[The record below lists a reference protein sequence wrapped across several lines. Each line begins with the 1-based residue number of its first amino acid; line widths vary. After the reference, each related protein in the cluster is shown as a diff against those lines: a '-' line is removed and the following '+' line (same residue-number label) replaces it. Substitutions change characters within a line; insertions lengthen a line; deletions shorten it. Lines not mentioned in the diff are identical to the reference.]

1 MNPTIRI
8 FLVDD
13 HAVLRQA
20 VSVMLGAERDMT
32 VVGQAGN
39 GREALAAVKSARPDV
54 VMLDLKMPEAGGL
67 EVLQD
72 IQRTCPKARV
82 IVFTMYE
89 NPAYVNA
96 AIRAGASGYV
106 LKSVG
111 REDLLEAIRAVH
123 GGRRFLHAE
132 VTGPLLRQAALEA
145 KLRPGS
151 GGLTVRDTQVLEL
164 LADGK
169 SNQEV
174 AQALGISDET
184 VKSHL
189 KRLFEKLGVTD
200 RTEAVALALRQH
212 LID

>member
-1 MNPTIRI
+1 MNPIRI
-8 FLVDD
+8 VLVDD

-96 AIRAGASGYV
+96 AIRTGASGYV

-123 GGRRFLHAE
+123 SGRRFLHAE
-132 VTGPLLRQAALEA
+132 VTRPLLRQAALEA
-145 KLRPGS
+145 KLRPGG
-151 GGLTVRDTQVLEL
+151 GGLTVRDIQVLEL

-169 SNQEV
+169 SNKEV

>member
-1 MNPTIRI
+1 MNPIRI

-20 VSVMLGAERDMT
+20 ISAMLGAERDMT

-54 VMLDLKMPEAGGL
+54 VMLDIKMPEAGGL
-67 EVLQD
+67 EVLQS
-72 IQRTCPKARV
+72 IQQACPKARV

-106 LKSVG
+106 LKSVS
-111 REDLLEAIRAVH
+111 REELLEAIRAVH
-123 GGRRFLHAE
+123 GGRRFLHPE
-132 VTGPLLRQAALEA
+132 VTRPLLRRAALEA
-145 KLRPGS
+145 RLRSAS
-151 GGLTVRDTQVLEL
+151 GALTVRDIQVLEL
-164 LADGK
+164 LSDGK
-169 SNQEV
+169 SNKEI
-174 AQALGISDET
+174 AQSLGISDET

-200 RTEAVALALRQH
+200 RTEAVALALRQN

>member
-1 MNPTIRI
+1 MNPIRI

-20 VSVMLGAERDMT
+20 VSVMLGAESDMT
-32 VVGQAGN
+32 VVGQAGT
-39 GREALAAVKSARPDV
+39 GREALAAVESARPEV
-54 VMLDLKMPEAGGL
+54 VMLDIKMPEAAGL
-67 EVLQD
+67 DVLRD
-72 IQRTCPKARV
+72 LRRACPKARV
-82 IVFTMYE
+82 IIFTMYE

-111 REDLLEAIRAVH
+111 RDELLRAIRAVSA
-123 GGRRFLHAE
+123 GGQFLHAE
-132 VTGPLLRQAALEA
+132 VTGPLLRRAALEA
-145 KLRPGS
+145 KLRPGG
-151 GGLTVRDTQVLEL
+151 GGLTVRDVQVLEC

-169 SNQEV
+169 SNKEI
-174 AQALGISDET
+174 AHALGISDET

-189 KRLFEKLGVTD
+189 KRLFEKLGVSD
-200 RTEAVALALRQH
+200 RTEAVAIALRQN

>member
-1 MNPTIRI
+1 MNPIRI

-96 AIRAGASGYV
+96 AIRTGASGYV

-123 GGRRFLHAE
+123 SGRRFLHAE
-132 VTGPLLRQAALEA
+132 VTRPLLRQAALEA
-145 KLRPGS
+145 KLRPGG
-151 GGLTVRDTQVLEL
+151 GGLTVRDIQVLEL

-169 SNQEV
+169 SNKEV

>member
-1 MNPTIRI
+1 MNPIRI

-54 VMLDLKMPEAGGL
+54 VMLDIKMPEAGGL

-96 AIRAGASGYV
+96 AIRTGASGYV

-123 GGRRFLHAE
+123 SGRRFLHAE
-132 VTGPLLRQAALEA
+132 VTRPLLRQAALEA
-145 KLRPGS
+145 KLRPGG
-151 GGLTVRDTQVLEL
+151 GGLTVRDIQVLEL

-169 SNQEV
+169 SNKEV

>member
-1 MNPTIRI
+1 MNPIRI

-54 VMLDLKMPEAGGL
+54 VMLDIKMPEAGGL
-67 EVLQD
+67 EGLQD
-72 IQRTCPKARV
+72 IPRTCPKARV

-96 AIRAGASGYV
+96 AIRTGASGYV

-123 GGRRFLHAE
+123 SGRRFLHAE
-132 VTGPLLRQAALEA
+132 VTRPLLRQAALEA
-145 KLRPGS
+145 KLRPGV
-151 GGLTVRDTQVLEL
+151 GGLTVRDIQVLEL

-169 SNQEV
+169 SNKEV

-200 RTEAVALALRQH
+200 RTEAVALA
-212 LID
+212 

>member
-1 MNPTIRI
+1 MKKIRI
-8 FLVDD
+8 VLVDD
-13 HAVLRQA
+13 HAVLREA
-20 VSVMLGAERDMT
+20 VTAMLAAEADLSI
-32 VVGQAGN
+32 VGQASN
-39 GREALAAVKSARPDV
+39 GREGLALIEKTKPDV
-54 VMLDLKMPEAGGL
+54 VILDIKMPEAGGL
-67 EVLQD
+67 EVLGEVLQ
-72 IQRTCPKARV
+72 TCPATRV

-96 AIRAGASGYV
+96 AIRGGASGYV

-123 GGRRFLHAE
+123 SGRRFLHAE
-132 VTGPLLRQAALEA
+132 VTRPLLRQAALEA
-145 KLRPGS
+145 KLRPGG
-151 GGLTVRDTQVLEL
+151 GGLTVRDIQVLEL

-169 SNQEV
+169 SNKEV